1 MNFIE
6 AIEDVFN
13 ISVTEN
19 GAEGYKSTGKALL
32 DMNFKVPSYRA
43 ANTQSIINDFEAAF
57 YENPKLAI
65 KWAFMLR
72 DARGGMG
79 ERRIFRIIMKH
90 LADTIPF
97 VMKEL
102 MKLFPEYGR
111 WDDLLCLEG
120 TSLESK
126 MFEMLGFQLNLDV
139 THMKQNKNVS
149 LLAKWLPSENASSKE
164 TIRLAKRVRKHCG
177 MDSKTYRKTLS
188 ALRSY
193 IDVVERKMSANKWT
207 NINYEAVPSK
217 ANLIYANSFM
227 KHDSARRAEYLEALK
242 NGEAK
247 INAAVLY
254 PHEIVHKYDLLKGYD
269 TGIREESFNQFN
281 EDLTLEELW
290 KGLAEYTVDKQILVV
305 RDGSG
310 SMKKCIGNSKTTAL
324 DVSTALALYCAE
336 RCKGPYKDS
345 FITFSSHPA
354 LVKLKEN
361 MSLKDRLLTCNR
373 YDDCSNT
380 NIEAVFD
387 LVLKAAVR
395 NNLTQKELPDSIL
408 IISDMEFDVAQG
420 EWNNPTFDFKQK
432 RLFETISD
440 SFQQAGYKMPRL
452 VFWNVNS
459 RTNTIPVSENENG
472 VALVSGFSPAVL
484 KMVMSDKLDPYECL
498 VNMLNSKRYAP
509 IEEILMQLTK

>member
-6 AIEDVFN
+6 AIADNLN
-13 ISVTEN
+13 INVTEN
-19 GAEGYKSTGKALL
+19 GAEGYKTSGKALL
-32 DMNFKVPSYRA
+32 DMNFKVPSYRKA
-43 ANTQSIINDFEAAF
+43 DAQSIINDFEAAF
-57 YENPKLAI
+57 SEDPRLAI

-111 WDDLLCLEG
+111 WDDLFCLED
-120 TSLESK
+120 TTVEPE
-126 MFEMLGFQLNLDV
+126 MFEMLASQLNLDV
-139 THMKQNKNVS
+139 AHMKQNKNVS

-164 TIRLAKRVRKHCG
+164 TIRLAKRVRKYCS

-193 IDVVERKMSANKWT
+193 IDVVERKMSANEWAD
-207 NINYEAVPSK
+207 INYEAVPSK
-217 ANLIYANSFM
+217 ANLIYASSFM
-227 KHDSARRAEYLEALK
+227 EHDSARRTQYLEALK
-242 NGEAK
+242 NGEVK
-247 INAAVLY
+247 INSAVLY
-254 PHEIVHKYDLLKGYD
+254 PHEIVHKYDLLTGYG
-269 TGIREESFNQFN
+269 TGEEFDLFV
-281 EDLTLEELW
+281 EDPTLEELW
-290 KGLAEYTVDKQILVV
+290 KGLTDYNLDKQILVV

-310 SMKKCIGNSKTTAL
+310 SMTRRIGKSKTTAL

-336 RCKGPYKDS
+336 RCKGPYKNS
-345 FITFSSHPA
+345 FITFSADPE
-354 LVKLKEN
+354 LVKLEEN
-361 MSLKDRLLTCNR
+361 MSLKDRLLTCNH
-373 YDDCSNT
+373 YDDYSNT
-380 NIEAVFD
+380 DIAAVFD

-408 IISDMEFDVAQG
+408 IISDMEFDRTQG
-420 EWNNPTFDFKQK
+420 GHYRSDFNDRQK
-432 RLFETISD
+432 RLFEIIAE

-459 RTNTIPVSENENG
+459 RTNTIPVRENENG
-472 VALVSGFSPAVL
+472 VVLVSGFSPAVL
-484 KMVMSDKLDPYECL
+484 KMVMSDKLDPYESL
-498 VNMLNSKRYAP
+498 VDMLNAERYASV
-509 IEEILMQLTK
+509 EKILMEQLK